1 MGTNIVL
8 MHKNISVAE
17 YEIDADTG
25 RIMSSIK
32 VLEKEHLP
40 LPVQFNLKNDFTA
53 VDALQN
59 WIACRSIPQSRC
71 AFTEFLEKFKVS
83 TPSAAAYKSLGL
95 NLSDQ
100 YWFKPQSEEINWQ
113 DINLFDNEFV
123 KQNFESNAWLNDSIV
138 SPDSNSN
145 GELPKFWCVENG
157 SRLLYKQGS
166 GPLFQQPH
174 NEVFAAILLEK
185 FKLKHVDYQH
195 CQIGNKSYSV
205 CETFIQPN
213 TEYIPAVDILMAR
226 KKTNNENAW
235 QHFWHCVELLGINIE
250 KCDINNMLLF
260 DRIIN
265 NIDRHYGNFGFIRN
279 ADTLE
284 FQGFAPIFDNGNSL
298 WYNVSDFEMITT
310 NQPAKPFRKNHEKQV
325 QLVDFVNMDFSD
337 LNSDFVSHI
346 AYDVFAIAVRTGRI
360 TENRLESIVRNVNYN
375 IQISKMRLIQWEL

>member
-166 GPLFQQPH
+166 GPLFQ
-174 NEVFAAILLEK
+174 
-185 FKLKHVDYQH
+185 
-195 CQIGNKSYSV
+195 
-205 CETFIQPN
+205 
-213 TEYIPAVDILMAR
+213 
-226 KKTNNENAW
+226 
-235 QHFWHCVELLGINIE
+235 
-250 KCDINNMLLF
+250 
-260 DRIIN
+260 
-265 NIDRHYGNFGFIRN
+265 
-279 ADTLE
+279 
-284 FQGFAPIFDNGNSL
+284 
-298 WYNVSDFEMITT
+298 
-310 NQPAKPFRKNHEKQV
+310 
-325 QLVDFVNMDFSD
+325 
-337 LNSDFVSHI
+337 
-346 AYDVFAIAVRTGRI
+346 
-360 TENRLESIVRNVNYN
+360 
-375 IQISKMRLIQWEL
+375 